1 VRASSGSDVQM
12 RYRIT
17 LPLCIFLGLVLLS
30 VMSSRAE
37 GLDKGFDAAN
47 KLYEEG
53 KFQEAAAAYEGLV
66 KSGQKSAAI
75 YFNLGNANFKSGRI
89 GRSIAAYR
97 HAEAMTPR
105 DPDIRA
111 NLQFARNQVPGPTL
125 LTGRWQRMLGKLTLN
140 EWTFLSSAALWLC
153 FLLLAFLQWR
163 PALWRS
169 LRGFVITFAL
179 AAAISGACLAKA
191 LYEKRWNEIV
201 TVVSPEAAVHNG
213 PLEESQTS
221 FTVHDGAELRILDRK
236 DDWLQV
242 SPDPR
247 RVGWLRRDQ
256 VLFSS
261 QD

>member
-1 VRASSGSDVQM
+1 M

-17 LPLCIFLGLVLLS
+17 LPFCIILGFALIGTLS
-30 VMSSRAE
+30 ALAE
-37 GLDKGFDAAN
+37 GVDKGFDAAN

-89 GRSIAAYR
+89 GRAIAAYR
-97 HAEAMTPR
+97 HAEVMTPR
-105 DPDIRA
+105 DPDVRA
-111 NLQFARNQVPGPTL
+111 NLQFARNQVSGPTL
-125 LTGRWQRMLGKLTLN
+125 LTGRWQRVLGKLTLN
-140 EWTFLSSAALWLC
+140 EWTFLASVAIWLC

-169 LRGFVITFAL
+169 LRGLVITFAL
-179 AAAISGACLAKA
+179 AAAISGTCLATA
-191 LYEKRWNEIV
+191 FYEKLWNEIV
-201 TVVSPEAAVHNG
+201 TVVSPEAVVHNG
-213 PLEESQTS
+213 PLEESQSS
-221 FTVHDGAELRILDRK
+221 FTVHDGAELRLLDRK
-236 DDWLQV
+236 EDWLQV